1 MTTLESID
9 VFDQERY
16 LDGAPYDDFTV
27 LRKQAPVFHNVDP
40 EVPEGHWALTRHADI
55 VYVARHPELFSS
67 EQKGSQPQ
75 EFDEVAIDVQRRM
88 MIHQDPPKHSRVR
101 TLVNR
106 GFTPRAVEKLRPR
119 IAAECEQIVD
129 DALDKG
135 EFDLV
140 RTIAAELPLV
150 VIAELMGIPR
160 ADRRHIFEWSRAIA
174 GQTDHEHGGAERT
187 RNAVV
192 EMSGYAAQLGADR
205 RRCPVDD
212 TVTKMVS
219 PDDKGNQL
227 TDEEFQAFFILM
239 TVAGN
244 ETTRYSIAG
253 GVEAF
258 AQFPD
263 QWARLKAD
271 PGLART
277 AAEEIVRWV
286 SPTKVFRRTAVT
298 DTEVGGQVIRAGDKV
313 MAHLTSA
320 NRDESVFTD
329 PESFDIG
336 RDPNPHLG
344 FGGGGPHFCIG
355 KHLAVLEIELMF
367 KTLAERAARIEITG
381 PTPRL
386 RSYQFAGIVEMPV
399 RIVPA

>member
-1 MTTLESID
+1 MTSLDTID

-16 LDGAPYDDFTV
+16 LDGPPYADFAV
-27 LRKQAPVFHNVDP
+27 LRRQAPVFHHRDP

-55 VYVARHPELFSS
+55 VQVARHPELFSS
-67 EQKGSQPQ
+67 ERKGSQPQ

-88 MIHQDPPKHSRVR
+88 MIHQDPPRHSRIR
-101 TLVNR
+101 GLVNR
-106 GFTPRAVEKLRPR
+106 GFTPRAVDRLRPR
-119 IAAECEQIVD
+119 IAEECAAIVD
-129 DALDKG
+129 NALAQG
-135 EFDLV
+135 EFDLIP
-140 RTIAAELPLV
+140 TLAAELPLI

-160 ADRRHIFEWSRAIA
+160 SDRHLIFEWSRAIA
-174 GQTDHEHGGAERT
+174 GQTDHEHGGAEAT
-187 RNAVV
+187 RDAVV
-192 EMSGYAAQLGADR
+192 GMSGYAAELGAER
-205 RRCPVDD
+205 RRCPLDD

-258 AQFPD
+258 TQFPD
-263 QWARLKAD
+263 QWARLKQD
-271 PGLART
+271 PELART

-286 SPTKVFRRTAVT
+286 SPTKVFRRTALA
-298 DTEVGGQVIRAGDKV
+298 DTEVGGQTIHAGDKV
-313 MAHLTSA
+313 MAHLVSA
-320 NRDESVFTD
+320 NRDETVFAD
-329 PESFDIG
+329 PEAFDIG

-355 KHLAVLEIELMF
+355 KHLAVTEIEIMF
-367 KTLAERAARIEITG
+367 ETLARKVERIEITG

-386 RSYQFAGIVEMPV
+386 RSYQFTGITAMPV
-399 RIVPA
+399 RIIAA